1 MNLTQRLALTW
12 LTTFDKSLFLFTSLK
27 GLNTIFRYA
36 FYISLVLALCFVILK
51 LEVIID
57 IRSYDIPIFIQNLLI
72 ILRLGVKFLTVIFTI
87 GIFSYES
94 IYNLD
99 VNKYLEE
106 QKQKEEFIKKN
117 KLQKW
122 RLRNM
127 NILLRVIIYI
137 GLWCFLYLLFE
148 DILISS
154 FFSVYG
160 DTPSKEI
167 YIQFLIDYDKTIKYF
182 TAIYLVSI
190 AILDFFV
197 RKNRKAKKFPPKTL
211 GEKNE

>member
-1 MNLTQRLALTW
+1 
-12 LTTFDKSLFLFTSLK
+12 
-27 GLNTIFRYA
+27 
-36 FYISLVLALCFVILK
+36 
-51 LEVIID
+51 
-57 IRSYDIPIFIQNLLI
+57 
-72 ILRLGVKFLTVIFTI
+72 
-87 GIFSYES
+87 
-94 IYNLD
+94 
-99 VNKYLEE
+99 
-106 QKQKEEFIKKN
+106 
-117 KLQKW
+117 
-122 RLRNM
+122 M
-127 NILLRVIIYI
+127 NILLKVIIYI

-190 AILDFFV
+190 VILDFFV
-197 RKNRKAKKFPPKTL
+197 RKNRKAKKFPQKTL